1 MDADKRLKSED
12 KKKDIDDQ
20 SFEHLH
26 RNLFDHPN
34 DEEWSATR
42 SLAQP
47 SFLKQIPSRGSAHSQ
62 TMKVS
67 LAISEQ

>member
-1 MDADKRLKSED
+1 MDAEKQLKSED

-26 RNLFDHPN
+26 RNLFTHPS

-42 SLAQP
+42 SLDQP
-47 SFLKQIPSRGSAHSQ
+47 SFLKQIDSHGSAHSQ
-62 TMKVS
+62 PMKVS
-67 LAISEQ
+67 PTTSEQ

>member
-1 MDADKRLKSED
+1 MDSEKRLKSED
-12 KKKDIDDQ
+12 KRKDIDDQ

-26 RNLFDHPN
+26 RSLFDHPN

-47 SFLKQIPSRGSAHSQ
+47 SFLKQIDSRGSAHGQ
-62 TMKVS
+62 PMKVS
-67 LAISEQ
+67 PTTVSG